1 MLQSIKEIRWTGM
14 ARSVLGLLPLT
25 ILLAQS
31 AYAGGFTIMPV
42 RLELSNDRRVG
53 SFSIRNDADSPVTVD
68 VRSVAWTQTESG
80 DEYLPTRDIILTP
93 TIFSLESGASQVVRV
108 GLRRE
113 PDHSHELSYRVFV
126 TEIPAAPQAERSGVA
141 MTLRLSVP
149 LFLKPSNE
157 AKPELQWRLQRDDS
171 GGLRLAARN
180 NGTAH
185 VQLANLQLRRGA
197 RVVARQ
203 PSPAYLLPGREREW
217 PLQLESHFEHGPE
230 PLLLEGYSDAGDV
243 RTEVHLP

>member
-1 MLQSIKEIRWTGM
+1 MLQLIKEIHWADIGRCVF
-14 ARSVLGLLPLT
+14 ALLSST
-25 ILLAQS
+25 ILFAQP
-31 AYAGGFTIMPV
+31 AHAGGFTIMPV
-42 RLELSNDRRVG
+42 RLELSNERRVG
-53 SFSIRNDADSPVTVD
+53 SFTIRNDADSPVTVD
-68 VRSVAWTQTESG
+68 VRSVAWAQTAGG
-80 DEYLPTRDIILTP
+80 DEYSPTRDIILTP
-93 TIFSLESGASQVVRV
+93 TIFSLDPGVSQVVRV

-113 PDHSHELSYRVFV
+113 PDHSEELSYRVFV
-126 TEIPAAPQAERSGVA
+126 TEIPAAPQAGRAGVA

-149 LFLKPSNE
+149 LFLKPKIE

-185 VQLANLQLRRGA
+185 VQLANLQLRRGT

-203 PSPAYLLPGREREW
+203 PSPAYLLPGRERDW
-217 PLQLESHFEHGPE
+217 PLQIESHFAPGEE

-243 RTEVHLP
+243 STEVHLP